1 MSLCIIYILGNTN
14 SKKSSSTICLENRH
28 LTCPTEEFI
37 CVIPLTKKHITNNV
51 LLGFFWKLGFVGFE
65 TEKPAEESKPVT
77 KVSVSDYI
85 VMPKPQENFV
95 RDL

>member
-1 MSLCIIYILGNTN
+1 
-14 SKKSSSTICLENRH
+14 
-28 LTCPTEEFI
+28 
-37 CVIPLTKKHITNNV
+37 V

-65 TEKPAEESKPVT
+65 TEKPAEESKPESKPVTKPVT